1 MNNFSGIGRI
11 TRDIEMR
18 FTPSGMAVS
27 NFAIAIDRSRKD
39 AEGNK
44 VTDFIDVVAFGKTA
58 ELIAQYCIKGVMVG
72 IIGELQIDT
81 WKHSDGTNR
90 KSAKIVVDKVDF
102 LSSKAETDAKREA
115 AGVPQVAP
123 AEAIKDDEDPF
134 GDQ

>member
-39 AEGNK
+39 SEGNK
-44 VTDFIDVVAFGKTA
+44 VTDFIDLVAFGKTA
-58 ELIAQYCIKGVMVG
+58 ELIAQYCVKGVMVG
-72 IIGELQIDT
+72 VNGELQIDT
-81 WKHSDGTNR
+81 WKDKDGGNR
-90 KSAKIVVDKVDF
+90 KSAKIVIDKVDF

-115 AGVPQVAP
+115 AGVPQVAT